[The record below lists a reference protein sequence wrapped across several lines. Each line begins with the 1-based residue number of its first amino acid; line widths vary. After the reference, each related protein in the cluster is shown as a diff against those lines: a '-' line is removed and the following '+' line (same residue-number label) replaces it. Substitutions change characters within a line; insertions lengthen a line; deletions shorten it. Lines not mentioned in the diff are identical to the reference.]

1 MTTPSH
7 DDETQE
13 LQSVELAHVTGETP
27 VVRSIDDVPFEVLE
41 ELTEAF
47 EGISIVDE
55 DGPEYFEGHVLGG
68 YDIVSD
74 DDLTHARRP
83 PLVIEDKEFTQPLER
98 SDDGQPHRRFR
109 LRKNIFI
116 NTTLCSDEVNVFG
129 VDPLIFQHFSN
140 RDRRKYMTT
149 GATST
154 NNYPQ
159 RPRRSHAI
167 VTSCGVRR

>member
-13 LQSVELAHVTGETP
+13 LQSGESVHVTGETP
-27 VVRSIDDVPFEVLE
+27 VVRSLDDVPVEVLE

-55 DGPEYFEGHVLGG
+55 DGPEFFEGHVLGG

-83 PLVIEDKEFTQPLER
+83 PCLLYT
-98 SDDGQPHRRFR
+98 SDAA
-109 LRKNIFI
+109 
-116 NTTLCSDEVNVFG
+116 DE
-129 VDPLIFQHFSN
+129 
-140 RDRRKYMTT
+140 
-149 GATST
+149 
-154 NNYPQ
+154 
-159 RPRRSHAI
+159 
-167 VTSCGVRR
+167 

>member
-13 LQSVELAHVTGETP
+13 LPSGESVHVTGETP
-27 VVRSIDDVPFEVLE
+27 VVRSLDDVPVEVLE

-55 DGPEYFEGHVLGG
+55 DGPEFFEGHVLGG

-83 PLVIEDKEFTQPLER
+83 PLVIEDNEFTQPLER
-98 SDDGQPHRRFR
+98 AGDGQPHRRFR
-109 LRKNIFI
+109 LRRI
-116 NTTLCSDEVNVFG
+116 E
-129 VDPLIFQHFSN
+129 
-140 RDRRKYMTT
+140 
-149 GATST
+149 
-154 NNYPQ
+154 
-159 RPRRSHAI
+159 
-167 VTSCGVRR
+167 VRREEGKRRLRVVLYVLVPVLVPVRAQSMLQLLLHLRHSQRQDLVHRPML

>member
-13 LQSVELAHVTGETP
+13 LQSGESVHVTGETP
-27 VVRSIDDVPFEVLE
+27 VVRSLDDVPVEVLE

-74 DDLTHARRP
+74 DDLTHARAATMLDHGFQRRDHGFAAIEAE
-83 PLVIEDKEFTQPLER
+83 PLGSDVFAAEEFLVLL
-98 SDDGQPHRRFR
+98 SA
-109 LRKNIFI
+109 
-116 NTTLCSDEVNVFG
+116 
-129 VDPLIFQHFSN
+129 QH
-140 RDRRKYMTT
+140 
-149 GATST
+149 
-154 NNYPQ
+154 
-159 RPRRSHAI
+159 
-167 VTSCGVRR
+167 